1 MSPGPSL
8 IVVSQNTLIGGL
20 RAGVLT
26 AVSHGT
32 GVCFYAFLTVFGV
45 ALMTQNSQI
54 IVSAIRIFGCI
65 FLLYLAWNVYHV
77 KWKFDLQ
84 SSGDKTIGSS
94 LEALRDGFMTA
105 IINPKIILFFTALFG
120 QFIGEDTLVFTKFN
134 LVLIAT
140 LVDMI
145 WYIIVALSLSKS
157 RLAVLHGKEH
167 FLTKSFSLML
177 IAFAIY
183 FFIDIVFIDLI

>member
-26 AVSHGT
+26 AVSHGV

-65 FLLYLAWNVYHV
+65 FLFYLAWNVYHA
-77 KWKFDLQ
+77 KWKFDPQ

-94 LEALRDGFMTA
+94 LEAVRDGFTIA

-120 QFIGEDTLVFTKFN
+120 QLIGEDTPVFIKFN

-140 LVDMI
+140 LVDII
-145 WYIIVALSLSKS
+145 WYILVALSLSKS

-177 IAFAIY
+177 ITFAIY

>member
-20 RAGVLT
+20 RGGVLT
-26 AVSHGT
+26 AVSHGV

-54 IVSAIRIFGCI
+54 IVSGIRIFGCI

-77 KWKFDLQ
+77 KWKFNLQ
-84 SSGDKTIGSS
+84 PSGDKTMGSS
-94 LEALRDGFMTA
+94 LEALRDGFTIA

-120 QFIGEDTLVFTKFN
+120 QFIGGDTPVFIKFN

-145 WYIIVALSLSKS
+145 WYIIVALLLSRS
-157 RLAVLHGKEH
+157 RLAVLHGKEY

-177 IAFAIY
+177 IAFAFY

>member
-8 IVVSQNTLIGGL
+8 IVVSQNTLISGL

-26 AVSHGT
+26 AVSHGV
-32 GVCFYAFLTVFGV
+32 GVCFYAFLTVFGI

-54 IVSAIRIFGCI
+54 TVSVIRIFGCI
-65 FLLYLAWNVYHV
+65 FLLYLAWNVYHA
-77 KWKFDLQ
+77 KWKFDPH

-94 LEALRDGFMTA
+94 LEALRDGFTIA

-120 QFIGEDTLVFTKFN
+120 QLIGEDTPVFIKFN

-140 LVDMI
+140 LVDII
-145 WYIIVALSLSKS
+145 WYILVAFLLSRS

>member
-8 IVVSQNTLIGGL
+8 IVVCQNTLIGGL
-20 RAGVLT
+20 RTGILT
-26 AVSHGT
+26 SVSHGI
-32 GVCFYAFLTVFGV
+32 GVCFYALLTVFGM
-45 ALMTQNSQI
+45 ALFIQSSQMI
-54 IVSAIRIFGCI
+54 ILPIRLFGCI
-65 FLLYLAWNVYHV
+65 FLLYLAWNVYHA
-77 KWKFDLQ
+77 KWKFDPH

-94 LEALRDGFMTA
+94 LEALRDGFTIA

-120 QFIGEDTLVFTKFN
+120 QFIGEDTPVFIKFN

-145 WYIIVALSLSKS
+145 WYITVVLLLSRS

-183 FFIDIVFIDLI
+183 FFIDIVFNDLI